1 MIGEK
6 ISIPFN
12 TNNLYKNLKIT
23 KTQVKI
29 IIDTLNTQKTHTI
42 HKTHNMMIMKHRI
55 STSIG
60 LNVLQF
66 KKITRNLPLK
76 CFLRKISQ
84 FKIMWKMI

>member
-1 MIGEK
+1 MIGKK
-6 ISIPFN
+6 ISNPFN
-12 TNNLYKNLKIT
+12 TNNQYKNHKIT
-23 KTQVKI
+23 KIQVKI

-42 HKTHNMMIMKHRI
+42 HKTHNMMIMKPRI
-55 STSIG
+55 CTSIG

-66 KKITRNLPLK
+66 KKITRNLRLK